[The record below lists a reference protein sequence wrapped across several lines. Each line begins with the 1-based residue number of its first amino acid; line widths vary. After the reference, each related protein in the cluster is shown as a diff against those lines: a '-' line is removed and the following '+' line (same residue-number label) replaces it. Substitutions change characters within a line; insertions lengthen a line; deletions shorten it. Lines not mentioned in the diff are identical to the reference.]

1 MGKKSTRKP
10 PQLIKGS
17 NVGYDITEI
26 QNTSTSDLRNILDII
41 YFYFTKRS
49 RQKTKNSNF
58 RNLYIRI
65 KHELN
70 EREKTENCRKVKFS
84 ISEINDEIKFDNF
97 QTQLEEVTIP
107 NFLNDQKN
115 VTSTNNSTPSISTTS
130 FDEDIIKEEIEKLKQ
145 QKIALLIEM
154 RNLKKKCNNENKKE
168 EEKGIENEFNS
179 IFYVNK
185 NQDLNFDFEPNL
197 FINSENNSVCN
208 N

>member
-1 MGKKSTRKP
+1 M
-10 PQLIKGS
+10 
-17 NVGYDITEI
+17 
-26 QNTSTSDLRNILDII
+26 RNILDII

-115 VTSTNNSTPSISTTS
+115 VTTTNNSTPSISTTS

-154 RNLKKKCNNENKKE
+154 RNLKKNVTMKIKKKKKKE
-168 EEKGIENEFNS
+168 LKM
-179 IFYVNK
+179 
-185 NQDLNFDFEPNL
+185 NL
-197 FINSENNSVCN
+197 IVFFMLIKIKI
-208 N
+208 

>member
-1 MGKKSTRKP
+1 M
-10 PQLIKGS
+10 
-17 NVGYDITEI
+17 
-26 QNTSTSDLRNILDII
+26 RNILDII

-145 QKIALLIEM
+145 QKIALLIKM